1 MKRNAL
7 LCGVEKD
14 DATSTA
20 DIIPFRPFLSL
31 RVDARDWLGHFYLIM
46 KDLEQKSSAVSVFE
60 NTEFGSIRTAGTKDE
75 PLFCLVDVC
84 RALGLD
90 NPGNVVSRL
99 DGRGFHSMD
108 APTYN
113 QHGAEVM
120 QKMHFI
126 NEPNLYRCIFQSRKP
141 NALKFQDWVYEEVLP
156 SIRRTGKYET
166 NKIDLSFLD
175 DIKRQVDEL
184 GIRKV
189 SGVKVLDDQ
198 RELFPYLFEFLGNDI
213 ELLSAFTDIA
223 PSVGE
228 LRKKFKKFLD
238 DKGVKCNNIKCI
250 DSFLRAIGVPF
261 QKTKS
266 IRAKYYININ
276 L

>member
-1 MKRNAL
+1 MKRISL

-14 DATSTA
+14 DAPSTA

-84 RALGLD
+84 RALGLE
-90 NPGNVVSRL
+90 NVQRVKQRL
-99 DGRGFHSMD
+99 DEGGVLLVHT
-108 APTYN
+108 PTYN
-113 QHGAEVM
+113 QHGALVM
-120 QKMHFI
+120 QNQLFV
-126 NEPNLYRCIFQSRKP
+126 NEPNFYKCVFQSRKP
-141 NALKFQDWVYEEVLP
+141 DATKFQNWVYYEVLP
-156 SIRRTGKYET
+156 AIRKTGKYET

-175 DIKRQVDEL
+175 DIKSQVDEL

>member
-1 MKRNAL
+1 MQN
-7 LCGVEKD
+7 
-14 DATSTA
+14 
-20 DIIPFRPFLSL
+20 
-31 RVDARDWLGHFYLIM
+31 
-46 KDLEQKSSAVSVFE
+46 Q
-60 NTEFGSIRTAGTKDE
+60 
-75 PLFCLVDVC
+75 LFV
-84 RALGLD
+84 
-90 NPGNVVSRL
+90 
-99 DGRGFHSMD
+99 
-108 APTYN
+108 
-113 QHGAEVM
+113 
-120 QKMHFI
+120 
-126 NEPNLYRCIFQSRKP
+126 NEPNFYKCVFQSRKP
-141 NALKFQDWVYEEVLP
+141 DATKFQNWVYYEVLP
-156 SIRRTGKYET
+156 AIRKTGKYET

-184 GIRKV
+184 GIRKG